1 MNDIAFILAQVI
13 GLVTGIMGVLTLC
26 MKKRKTFLY
35 GTCLKGFVNI
45 WQLVLLKESA
55 VIPVVL
61 VEIVR
66 NFLYTKTKKKW
77 IPVVFITI
85 MVSLCILMY
94 DGVKLGLLIFGY
106 TTSSIFYMCQD
117 IKKIKIFQA
126 FTYIVWLPWDI
137 SIMNYAKVVCHIVAI
152 GIVVYQVLIS
162 DKRSTAREDKI
173 GA

>member
-1 MNDIAFILAQVI
+1 MKDMTFILAQVI
-13 GLVTGIMGVLTLC
+13 GLTTGVMGILTLC
-26 MKKRKTFLY
+26 LKKRKTFLY

-61 VEIVR
+61 VEIIR

-77 IPVVFITI
+77 IPVVFIII
-85 MVSLCILMY
+85 MDSLCILMY
-94 DGVKLGLLIFGY
+94 DGIKLGLLIFGY
-106 TTSSIFYMCQD
+106 TTSSVFYMCQD

-137 SIMNYAKVVCHIVAI
+137 AIMNYTKVLCHIVAI
-152 GIVVYQVLIS
+152 GVVVYQVLVS
-162 DKRSTAREDKI
+162 DKKSIVREI
-173 GA
+173 